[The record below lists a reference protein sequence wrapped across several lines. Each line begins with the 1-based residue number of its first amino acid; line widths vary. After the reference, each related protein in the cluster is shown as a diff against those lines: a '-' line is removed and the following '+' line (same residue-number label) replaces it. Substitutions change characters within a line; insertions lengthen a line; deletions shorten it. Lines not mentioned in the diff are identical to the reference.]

1 MGKILLFPSTK
12 RNVLCLTPIEATLF
26 LQRAYNQKHK
36 YFTHWFMALDTG
48 MTLSELSHLRWDDI
62 CFEKREISV
71 NTRILPMSLELESV
85 LRKLNVSRAGDFVH
99 DDWTKAA
106 HPNNLRHF
114 LKSIGLKQVSFAS
127 LRETWRLMLL
137 EAHVS
142 PKKIKELAGD
152 LL

>member
-26 LQRAYNQKHK
+26 LQKAYNQKHK
-36 YFTHWFMALDTG
+36 YFSHWFMALDTG
-48 MTLSELSHLRWDDI
+48 MTLSELSDLRWKDI

-71 NTRILPMSLELESV
+71 SKRFLPISLELERV
-85 LRKLNVSRAGDFVH
+85 LRELSVTRTGDFVH
-99 DDWTKAA
+99 DDWPKAA

-127 LRETWRLMLL
+127 FRETWKLMLL

-142 PKKIKELAGD
+142 AQRIQELAGD